1 MIPRTNNP
9 ALQQEPTDPA
19 DAAGAAAPVE
29 AFTPLRIVALDDDED
44 FRQYLTSLLTSE
56 GHDIKT
62 VATPAE
68 LYHAIDP
75 TWTPGTTTSGGAYGS
90 GSSGTTSPGRLPD
103 VVLLDIKMGRAS
115 GEDVLL
121 ELRQRWPKLCVIV
134 VTGYPSLNSMRQTF
148 KQDVFDY
155 LAKPFSV
162 TELRQTL
169 AQAAASLGLGQRP
182 QDRLRIELGRQIR
195 LARTQKEWTLRDL
208 SERSGISVSQLS
220 SIERGTHL
228 PSLESLVEIAGA
240 LEQSPSAWL
249 KSAGL

>member
-1 MIPRTNNP
+1 MSPPATNPP
-9 ALQQEPTDPA
+9 AKPEPTDPG
-19 DAAGAAAPVE
+19 DAAGAPAPGGV
-29 AFTPLRIVALDDDED
+29 FTPLRIVALDDDED
-44 FRQYLTSLLTSE
+44 FRQYLGSLLTSE
-56 GHDIKT
+56 GHDIRT
-62 VATPAE
+62 VATPTE
-68 LYHAIDP
+68 LYQAIDP
-75 TWTPGTTTSGGAYGS
+75 TWGAAAGAVAPSTGAPPQGAWGS
-90 GSSGTTSPGRLPD
+90 RLPD

-115 GEDVLL
+115 GEDVLI

-182 QDRLRIELGRQIR
+182 QDRLRIELGRHIR
-195 LARTQKEWTLRDL
+195 LARTQKSWTLRDL
-208 SERSGISVSQLS
+208 SEQSGISVSQLS
-220 SIERGTHL
+220 SIERGAHL
-228 PSLESLVEIAGA
+228 PSLESLVEIAAA